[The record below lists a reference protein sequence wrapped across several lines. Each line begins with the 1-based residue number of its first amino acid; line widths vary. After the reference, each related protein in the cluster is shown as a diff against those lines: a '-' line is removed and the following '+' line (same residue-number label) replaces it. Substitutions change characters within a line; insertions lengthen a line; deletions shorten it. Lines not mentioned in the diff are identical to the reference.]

1 MSRIPASTTP
11 LQVITDPAPLQIEN
25 KHPLTLRWMHWV
37 NFPLMLILL
46 WSGILLYVDNSDFRI
61 GIGSWT
67 LIKLFPQ
74 SFYQALGMLAP
85 NHNDVGLAWHLT
97 FMWVFTVNT
106 VLYVLYN
113 AVSGQW
119 RFLVPR
125 KATWGKAVEVIRHDV
140 FRSGRMPVQYK
151 YNGAQKLVYFF
162 VVIMLV
168 LMTTTG
174 LAIWKPADLG
184 WLALPTGGVDLAK
197 PVHFWLTMA
206 FSLYIVVHVVQVTR
220 AGWNN
225 FRSMV
230 TGKAI
235 VAVENPQ
242 TVQAVAAAEGE
253 PVVPRS
259 APLPAPEAQAI
270 VQRQSRKS
278 FAAAGIAVAA
288 VLLGWGVWSAQ
299 SGALGYPPSLKGMIE
314 AYKSADPGE
323 ADAAKGEPDA
333 AAKTG
338 ETGKTDAAP
347 KAGETEAGAATGE
360 TDKTTPNTPPTD
372 GK

>member
-1 MSRIPASTTP
+1 MTRIPAPTP
-11 LQVITDPAPLQIEN
+11 TSPAITDSVQRQIEN
-25 KHPLTLRWMHWV
+25 KHPLTQRWMHWI

-67 LIKLFPQ
+67 LVKLFPK
-74 SFYQALGMLAP
+74 SFYQTFGMLAP

-106 VLYVLYN
+106 VAYVLYN
-113 AVSGQW
+113 IVSGQW
-119 RFLVPR
+119 RYLVPR
-125 KATWGKAVEVIRHDV
+125 KATWGKAVTVIRYDV

-162 VVIMLV
+162 VFIMLV

-174 LAIWKPADLG
+174 LAIWKPGDLG
-184 WLALPTGGVDLAK
+184 WLAVPTGGADLAK

-206 FSLYIVVHVVQVTR
+206 FSLYLVVHVVQVAR

-230 TGKAI
+230 TGKEVVSVDDA
-235 VAVENPQ
+235 
-242 TVQAVAAAEGE
+242 QAVQTLAAAEGE
-253 PVVPRS
+253 PVMPRS
-259 APLPAPEAQAI
+259 APLPVSEAQAAI
-270 VQRQSRKS
+270 QRRSRKS
-278 FAAAGIAVAA
+278 FTAAAVAA
-288 VLLGWGVWSAQ
+288 GVLLLGWGVWNAQ
-299 SGALGYPPSLKGMIE
+299 SGALGYPPSLKGMLD
-314 AYKSADPGE
+314 AYKSGDPGE
-323 ADAAKGEPDA
+323 AGAASGES
-333 AAKTG
+333 
-338 ETGKTDAAP
+338 DAAP
-347 KAGETEAGAATGE
+347 KAGESDKATS
-360 TDKTTPNTPPTD
+360 TPPTD

>member
-1 MSRIPASTTP
+1 MQRTPNSTAP
-11 LQVITDPAPLQIEN
+11 FKVITDPAPQQIEN
-25 KHPLTLRWMHWV
+25 KHPLTQRWMHWV

-67 LIKLFPQ
+67 LVQLFPK
-74 SFYQALGMLAP
+74 SFYQTFGMLAP

-106 VLYVLYN
+106 VAYVLFN
-113 AVSGQW
+113 AISGQW
-119 RFLVPR
+119 RYLVPR
-125 KATWGKAVEVIRHDV
+125 KLTWGKAVTVIRHDV
-140 FRSGRMPVQYK
+140 FRSGRMPTQYK

-162 VVIMLV
+162 VFIMLV

-174 LAIWKPADLG
+174 LAIWKPGDLG
-184 WLALPTGGVDLAK
+184 WLAIPTGGVDLAK

-206 FSLYIVVHVVQVTR
+206 FSLYIVVHVVQVAR
-220 AGWNN
+220 AGWNG

-230 TGKAI
+230 TGKEI
-235 VAVENPQ
+235 VAVKDPQ

-253 PVVPRS
+253 PVLPRS
-259 APLPAPEAQAI
+259 EPLPAVEAQAI

-278 FAAAGIAVAA
+278 FTAAAIAAGVL
-288 VLLGWGVWSAQ
+288 LLGWGVWNAQ
-299 SGALGYPPSLKGMIE
+299 SGALGYPPSLKGMLD
-314 AYKSADPGE
+314 AYKSGDPGE
-323 ADAAKGEPDA
+323 AGAATGEPDA
-333 AAKTG
+333 APKAG

-347 KAGETEAGAATGE
+347 KAGETDRATS
-360 TDKTTPNTPPTD
+360 KPPPTG